1 MSAAENIEKLV
12 KKFFKTRKSS
22 AATSDKLDKKVLTDA
37 LAAFEKS
44 KTTES
49 AEFQPSVWR
58 IIMKSSIT
66 KLAVAAVLVIAAVM
80 SVTLLNKAT
89 APAYAIEQT
98 IEALKNTRIVHM
110 FCRDW
115 DGKKFE
121 MWMTLDSQ
129 GYPEY
134 CYSYWPDYEV
144 TNISTPTVSYQYNKK
159 MNQVSVNKGKL
170 YYFDVQFDRMF
181 EDLQKEVQKSESNV
195 KVYREAAS
203 SGSKSLIVAICGE
216 GDESESWKV
225 FIDPE
230 TKLPVG
236 LHCLKSRDRPGE
248 FIRDFDEIRFDE
260 ELPAGIFEF
269 QIPEGATVSNIDDE
283 EKRLSDPNNGIS
295 TEGLTEQQAAEQIA
309 GQYWRAIIDKDL
321 EKAKKVYPRT
331 NSDEEVEKKYQKYFG
346 DYFPSEYVES
356 GRLYVEHNCGLGK
369 VLPCILMFE
378 DGRKREVKII
388 IRFRNIDGKSS
399 CVIAGHFGY
408 PVEID

>member
-1 MSAAENIEKLV
+1 MRPTEKIKELFTESKV
-12 KKFFKTRKSS
+12 KVGSEFNNRILNDT
-22 AATSDKLDKKVLTDA
+22 

-44 KTTES
+44 KTKEP
-49 AEFQPSVWR
+49 ADLQPSVWR
-58 IIMKSSIT
+58 IIMNSSIT
-66 KLAVAAVLVIAAVM
+66 KLAVAAVLVIAAVI
-80 SVTLLNKAT
+80 SITFLSKSAT
-89 APAYAIEQT
+89 PAYAIEQT
-98 IEALKNTRIVHM
+98 IEALKNTRTVHM

-129 GYPEY
+129 GSPEY

-144 TNISTPTVSYQYNKK
+144 TNISTPMVSYQYNKK

-170 YYFDVQFDRMF
+170 YHFDVQFDRMF

-216 GDESESWKV
+216 GDESWKV

-236 LHCLKSRDRPGE
+236 LHCLKSRNRPGD

>member
-1 MSAAENIEKLV
+1 MKPAENIKKLIQNV
-12 KKFFKTRKSS
+12 SIKTNPKVNKAVLNSLFDELDKSKKADS
-22 AATSDKLDKKVLTDA
+22 AAL
-37 LAAFEKS
+37 
-44 KTTES
+44 
-49 AEFQPSVWR
+49 QPNIWR

-66 KLAVAAVLVIAAVM
+66 KLAVAAVLVIAAVI
-80 SVTLLNKAT
+80 SVTLLNKSVT
-89 APAYAIEQT
+89 PAYAFEQT
-98 IEALKNTRIVHM
+98 IEVLKNTRTVHM

-170 YYFDVQFDRMF
+170 YHFGDVQFDRMF

-203 SGSKSLIVAICGE
+203 SGGKNLIVAI
-216 GDESESWKV
+216 SENGGWKI
-225 FIDPE
+225 FIDPD

-236 LHCLKSRDRPGE
+236 LHCLKDKNQPGD
-248 FIRDFDEIRFDE
+248 FIKDFDEILFDE

-269 QIPEGATVSNIDDE
+269 QIPEGATVSDIDDE

-309 GQYWRAIIDKDL
+309 GQYWQAIIAKDF
-321 EKAKKVYPRT
+321 EKVKKLSPGT
-331 NSDEEVEKKYQKYFG
+331 NASYSNEEVEKKYQKYFG

-356 GRLYVEHNCGLGK
+356 GKLYVEHNCGLGK
-369 VLPCILMFE
+369 VLPCILKFE
-378 DGRKREVKII
+378 NGRKKEMKII
-388 IRFRNIDGKSS
+388 IKFRNIDGKSS

>member
-1 MSAAENIEKLV
+1 MRPTEKIKELFTESKV
-12 KKFFKTRKSS
+12 KVGSEFNNRILNDT
-22 AATSDKLDKKVLTDA
+22 

-44 KTTES
+44 KTKEP
-49 AEFQPSVWR
+49 ADLQPSVWR
-58 IIMKSSIT
+58 IIMNSSIT
-66 KLAVAAVLVIAAVM
+66 KLAVAAVLVIAAVI
-80 SVTLLNKAT
+80 SITFLSKSAT
-89 APAYAIEQT
+89 PAYAIEQT
-98 IEALKNTRIVHM
+98 IEALKNTRTVHM

-144 TNISTPTVSYQYNKK
+144 TNISTPMVSYQYNKK

-170 YYFDVQFDRMF
+170 YHFDVQFDRMF

-216 GDESESWKV
+216 GDESWKV

-236 LHCLKSRDRPGE
+236 LHCLKSRNRPGD

-356 GRLYVEHNCGLGK
+356 GKLYVEHNCGLGK

>member
-1 MSAAENIEKLV
+1 MKPAEKIKKL
-12 KKFFKTRKSS
+12 FTKSS
-22 AATSDKLDKKVLTDA
+22 VKVCSDFDTRILNNALT
-37 LAAFEKS
+37 AFEKS
-44 KTTES
+44 RES
-49 AEFQPSVWR
+49 KSAQLQPSVWR

-66 KLAVAAVLVIAAVM
+66 KLAVAAVLVIAAVI
-80 SVTLLNKAT
+80 SVTLLNKSVT
-89 APAYAIEQT
+89 PTYAFEQT
-98 IEALKNTRIVHM
+98 IEALKNTRTVHM

-144 TNISTPTVSYQYNKK
+144 TNVSTPTVSYQYNKK

-170 YYFDVQFDRMF
+170 YHFDVQFDRMF

-216 GDESESWKV
+216 GDESWKV

-236 LHCLKSRDRPGE
+236 LHCLKSRNRPGD

-269 QIPEGATVSNIDDE
+269 QIPEGATVSNIDDA

-356 GRLYVEHNCGLGK
+356 GKLYVEHNCGLGK